1 IDPILSNFKRKTRR
15 NIWLEHEKE
24 IISVDEKT
32 GGMEEFVVMD
42 RIQVAEEKFV
52 LIIEAKKRRSN
63 NAYCH

>member
-1 IDPILSNFKRKTRR
+1 M
-15 NIWLEHEKE
+15 EHEKE

-52 LIIEAKKRRSN
+52 LIIEAKERRSS